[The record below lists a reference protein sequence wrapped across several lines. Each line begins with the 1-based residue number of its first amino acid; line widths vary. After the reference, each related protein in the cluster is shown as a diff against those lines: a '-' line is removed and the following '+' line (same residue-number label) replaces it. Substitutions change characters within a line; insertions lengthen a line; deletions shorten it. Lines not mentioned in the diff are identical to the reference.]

1 MSQQINL
8 FNPIF
13 LTQKKYFSA
22 VAMGQGLGLILLV
35 VMFFLAYSRYQF
47 SSLQAQ
53 ENQTVT
59 QAGVVDGQ
67 LSKAKR
73 ENLPH
78 AKNATLE
85 NSVATM
91 DAEIQSL
98 QQAFDILK
106 KGDIGDTG
114 GYAVFL
120 RAFSR
125 QIVDGVWL
133 TGFNIVGAGNEM
145 ALQGRALRPELVAAY
160 IGRLKN
166 EAILQGKNFSSLDIR
181 LSGPAPL
188 NVAPGAHSASLSATS
203 ATIATVEFDLRSP
216 TIGTSLA
223 SPSAAAPSSVTPAT
237 LIAPSS
243 SIAPIAPIASL
254 APSSPAAPS
263 SSSPVA
269 ASPAAPSLPVASAP
283 PAVLSPVQKATQPQE
298 EQ

>member
-22 VAMGQGLGLILLV
+22 VAMGQGLGLILLGV
-35 VMFFLAYSRYQF
+35 VFFLAYSHFQL
-47 SSLQAQ
+47 SSLQSQ
-53 ENQTVT
+53 ENQTIA
-59 QAGVVDGQ
+59 QAAVVDAQ
-67 LSKAKR
+67 LSKVKR
-73 ENLPH
+73 ENIPH
-78 AKNATLE
+78 SKNLVLE

-145 ALQGRALRPELVAAY
+145 SLQGRALRPELVAAY

-166 EAILQGKNFSSLDIR
+166 ESIMQGKNFSSLDIR
-181 LSGPAPL
+181 MSGPTP
-188 NVAPGAHSASLSATS
+188 PAHSA
-203 ATIATVEFDLRSP
+203 TIPTVEFDLRSP
-216 TIGTSLA
+216 TIGTQLA
-223 SPSAAAPSSVTPAT
+223 TSSVDLSPAVVPSPAVAPAAPVV
-237 LIAPSS
+237 PSS
-243 SIAPIAPIASL
+243 SVAPSKSVALAAPIVS
-254 APSSPAAPS
+254 
-263 SSSPVA
+263 
-269 ASPAAPSLPVASAP
+269 SAP
-283 PAVLSPVQKATQPQE
+283 TASSALPSASTIDSCSMNRALREAITDC
-298 EQ
+298 